1 LLIMN
6 ITFFMNPS
14 CCDVNVLVISN
25 VPNNIFSNN
34 FSIYFILFA
43 VIFLKQSSKKK
54 QEQI

>member
-1 LLIMN
+1 MLLLIMN
-6 ITFFMNPS
+6 ITFYMNPS

-43 VIFLKQSSKKK
+43 VIFLKQSSKKS
-54 QEQI
+54 